1 VVRCRNLANLS
12 LCTAV
17 VLALAA
23 WPDRASPQAQ
33 SASYALIRQTT
44 DGGGGRIASAAFS
57 VDATIGQ
64 PDAGPAATSAT
75 FTLRG
80 GFHRPLPATAAEAL
94 FRNGFEP

>member
-1 VVRCRNLANLS
+1 MVRYRDFANVS

-17 VLALAA
+17 VLTLAA

-33 SASYALIRQTT
+33 SANHAVIRQTT
-44 DGGGGRIASAAFS
+44 DGGGGRIASATFS

-64 PDAGPAATSAT
+64 PDAGPTATSAT

-80 GFHRPLPATAAEAL
+80 GFHRPSPATAAEVL